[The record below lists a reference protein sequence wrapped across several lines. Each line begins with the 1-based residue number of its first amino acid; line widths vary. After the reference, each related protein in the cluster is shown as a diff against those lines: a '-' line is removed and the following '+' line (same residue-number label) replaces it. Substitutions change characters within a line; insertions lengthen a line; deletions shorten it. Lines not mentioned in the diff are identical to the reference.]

1 MRKSLATKLRIVSR
15 PYAKKLCDRSTSMG
29 RDTFRN
35 ILRGAIS
42 IENLSYLAYRA
53 TTGGK

>member
-15 PYAKKLCDRSTSMG
+15 PYAKKLCERSTSMG

-42 IENLSYLAYRA
+42 KENLSYLKSRILA
-53 TTGGK
+53 GGK

>member
-1 MRKSLATKLRIVSR
+1 MRKSLATKIRIVSR
-15 PYAKKLCDRSTSMG
+15 SYAKKLCDRSTSMG

-35 ILRGAIS
+35 ILIGAIS

-53 TTGGK
+53 ITGGK

>member
-15 PYAKKLCDRSTSMG
+15 PYARRLCDRSTSVG

-42 IENLSYLAYRA
+42 IENLSYLVSRVLV
-53 TTGGK
+53 GGK

>member
-1 MRKSLATKLRIVSR
+1 MKSIQEKQPTRFVEY
-15 PYAKKLCDRSTSMG
+15 PKLCDRSTGMG

-53 TTGGK
+53 MTGGK

>member
-42 IENLSYLAYRA
+42 IENLSYLVSRVL
-53 TTGGK
+53 TGGK